1 MDSCDVLIVGA
12 GPAGSSC
19 AWRLK
24 DSGLDVATL
33 DKQIFPR
40 DKVCGGW
47 ITPRVLTS
55 LDIQP
60 AEYGCGRVLQPI
72 TGFRIGCI
80 GGASPSETDYGQP
93 VSYGIRRREF
103 DDFLLKRCRAKV
115 YQGVSLSRL
124 QRTGNGWIANENLQA
139 RLVVGAGGHFCPV
152 ARLFQSRRAETV
164 IAAQETEFVMD
175 ARQQAECPVQ
185 GAVPELYFCPDMKG
199 YGWCF
204 RKGNVLNIGLGRA
217 DSHRLPEHVR
227 DFLRFLSNKA
237 GVTLPIPALR
247 GHAYLLYGTSPRPI
261 VGNGY
266 LLTGDSAG
274 LAYPQSGEG
283 ILPAIESGLLAA
295 ETILAA
301 AGNYAQSQ
309 LAPYGEQIARRFGD
323 TRGHWATAIG
333 RSLPSRLLEEAARR
347 LMQTRWFVRNVV
359 LDRWFLHVASND
371 YA

>member
-1 MDSCDVLIVGA
+1 MDACDILIVGG

-24 DSGLDVATL
+24 DSGLDVAIL
-33 DKQIFPR
+33 DKQVFPR

-47 ITPRVLTS
+47 ITPQVLTA

-80 GGASPSETDYGQP
+80 GSASPSETDYGAP

-103 DDFLLKRCRAKV
+103 DAYLLKRCRARV
-115 YQGVSLSRL
+115 YQGVSLSSLR
-124 QRTGNGWIANENLQA
+124 RTNNGWIANGNLQA

-152 ARLFQSRRAETV
+152 ARLFQPGRAETV
-164 IAAQETEFVMD
+164 IAAQETEFLMD
-175 ARQQAECPVQ
+175 ARQQADCPVR

-204 RKGNVLNIGLGRA
+204 RKDNVLNIGLGRA
-217 DSHRLPEHVR
+217 DSHGLPEHVR
-227 DFLRFLSNKA
+227 EFLRFLRDNV

-247 GHAYLLYGTSPRPI
+247 GHAYLLYGTSRRPI
-261 VGNGY
+261 AGDGF
-266 LLTGDSAG
+266 LLVGDSAG

-283 ILPAIESGLLAA
+283 ILPAVESGLLAA
-295 ETILAA
+295 ETILAVQ
-301 AGNYAQSQ
+301 GNYAHAQ
-309 LAPYGEQIARRFGD
+309 LEPYGKQIATQFGD
-323 TRGHWATAIG
+323 TSGHWVTAIG
-333 RSLPSRLLEEAARR
+333 RSLPSQLLEGAARR
-347 LMQTRWFVRNVV
+347 LMQTRWFARKVV
-359 LDRWFLHVASND
+359 LDRWFLHRAS
-371 YA
+371 AMA